1 MISEKELKKRIL
13 AGSILAA
20 AFGVVGF
27 LFLFVFEEPKYYFG
41 QKPDIDLRT
50 SGLGMLIIGAFNA
63 FRVWRAARLLKT
75 IKHED
80 K

>member
-1 MISEKELKKRIL
+1 MISEKELKKRIV

-27 LFLFVFEEPKYYFG
+27 LFLFVFEESTYYSS
-41 QKPDIDLRT
+41 QKPTIDLRT
-50 SGLGMLIIGAFNA
+50 AGIGMLIIGTYNA
-63 FRVWRAARLLKT
+63 FKVWRAVRLLKAV
-75 IKHED
+75 KHED